1 MSARVSPSRIS
12 GDQGLRSRE
21 GGEQPRDCAP
31 GRASRPGPAGREGRR
46 EGWRDGWMDAGL
58 LSPRW
63 EAQVAAPAALLGRGG
78 KFPSPDV
85 TSNPLRGERAPSVCP
100 RRAPG
105 YREPQPPSEGER
117 VEFNLV

>member
-1 MSARVSPSRIS
+1 MSARVPPHAFTGTR
-12 GDQGLRSRE
+12 GPLAAER
-21 GGEQPRDCAP
+21 GEQPRVCAP
-31 GRASRPGPAGREGRR
+31 GRAPPPGAGPPPGAQAGR
-46 EGWRDGWMDAGL
+46 DAGL

-105 YREPQPPSEGER
+105 YRKPQPPSEGER

>member
-1 MSARVSPSRIS
+1 MILLLPLPFFFYVGEGLPARIR
-12 GDQGLRSRE
+12 GDEERGGAAAGPHPQPGAPRGA
-21 GGEQPRDCAP
+21 GGEGRGAP
-31 GRASRPGPAGREGRR
+31 
-46 EGWRDGWMDAGL
+46 L
-58 LSPRW
+58 LLLPRW

-100 RRAPG
+100 RRARG
-105 YREPQPPSEGER
+105 YRKPQPPSEGER

>member
-1 MSARVSPSRIS
+1 MRGPLAEER
-12 GDQGLRSRE
+12 
-21 GGEQPRDCAP
+21 GEQPRDCAP
-31 GRASRPGPAGREGRR
+31 GRAAQPGAGPPAGPQPAAPRGAGGERR
-46 EGWRDGWMDAGL
+46 GAPLL
-58 LSPRW
+58 LSPPW

-105 YREPQPPSEGER
+105 YRKPQPPSEGER